1 MYTIIFFFKIK
12 FWSFWSFLVDFSH
25 FLSKNQVRPR
35 FFIQNGLVDVCKLSK
50 TTQHAQ
56 IPPHRQNWTENWTS
70 RSKFMLSTLFRR
82 SADCFVD
89 FYRNRWHIFWESAN
103 QNFAS
108 ISQFPIERYQTRGI
122 WGRWVVLEHLR
133 VPMTPNWTNDRSWT
147 WFVVENKLKCGS
159 NDKNLRFF
167 MFFIYKSPIQQF
179 VGVKGTSAKFF
190 ARMTHSL

>member
-1 MYTIIFFFKIK
+1 MVISGWFQPF
-12 FWSFWSFLVDFSH
+12 

-70 RSKFMLSTLFRR
+70 RSTFMLSTLFRR

-122 WGRWVVLEHLR
+122 WGRWVVLDHLR
-133 VPMTPNWTNDRSWT
+133 GPKTSNWTKNRSWT
-147 WFVVENKLKCGS
+147 WFFDKISWNPPEITKFLVFFQKKICLKVP
-159 NDKNLRFF
+159 L
-167 MFFIYKSPIQQF
+167 
-179 VGVKGTSAKFF
+179 
-190 ARMTHSL
+190 